1 MTLIA
6 SVTIGDRFAADTGRF
21 PMSGV
26 QALVRL
32 ILDVRRADRA
42 QGLDT
47 AAFVSGYE
55 GSPLAG
61 LDLELQRREQLLA
74 EHDIVFRPAVNEE
87 LAATAVQGTQL
98 VAGHEDARVAGITG
112 FWYGKSPGVDRASD
126 ALRHANL
133 IGIHPLGGAVAFVG
147 DDPAAKSSTVPGAS
161 EYLLADLGMPVLYP
175 ADPQDIVDLGRH
187 AVAMSRAS
195 GLWVALKIVATVADG
210 VGLVEAGPGRVNPA
224 ADHGR
229 PYAHQPNA
237 RMLQPGLSEMER
249 SREGIRREVAIA
261 YARAN
266 GVNRVETFGAAPR
279 VGIVAGGKTYLELR
293 QALRIIGLDE
303 AELSARGMRLLHLR
317 MIHPLIPDQIEEF
330 AAGLDE
336 IIVVE
341 EKRPFV
347 ESAVKHILYGR
358 PDAPRVTGRGH
369 AGEPLFPPDGELD
382 ADLIARGLA
391 ERLGGPQ
398 FPAVQAW
405 RARTATPRTVTQLP
419 LVARTPYFC
428 SGCPHNSS
436 TKVPA
441 GSMVG
446 GGIGCHALV
455 LMMEPDAVGEVTGL
469 TQMGGEG
476 AQWIGME
483 PFLRTRKHLLQNIG
497 DGTFH
502 HSGSLAVRAA
512 IASGADITFKLLY
525 NSAVAMTGGQAA
537 VGAMAVPALTRALA
551 AEGARRIIV
560 TTGEPRRY
568 RQRSFRQRH
577 GRLADIAEV
586 WPRDQLAEAQQAL
599 SAVHGVTVLIH
610 DQECATELRRKRK
623 RGKAAEPPQHVM
635 INERV
640 CEGCGDC
647 GQQSNC
653 LSVQPVDT
661 DFGRKTTIDQ
671 SSCNKDFSCLAGDCP
686 SFVEVRP
693 AGIRPRRRTAA
704 ALSAADLPVPA
715 PRFDLDADPQTP
727 HTTRITGIGGTGI
740 VTVSQVLAA
749 AAGFA
754 GREVRTLDQI
764 GLAQKG
770 GAVVSDVK
778 ISASPLAAAS
788 KAAAGEC
795 DLYLGCDL
803 LVAADP
809 KNLAVADAAR
819 TVAVVSTTKVPT
831 GRMVTDPGSA
841 FPDVDQIGAQ
851 IRQAAGGR
859 DPVLLDARRLAVTLL
874 GTDQYANML
883 LVGAAYQAGALP
895 LPAEAIEQAIGLNGV
910 AVDANLQA
918 FRRGRQAVADPAAF
932 AEVVDAM
939 TVSPPA
945 RPRDE
950 AAERLAEHMGA
961 PPGSELDR
969 LVRDRTADLASYQ
982 NLRYAG
988 AYAGL
993 VSRVYQA
1000 ERAAAPASTALSEQ
1014 VARYLYKLM
1023 AYKDEYE
1030 VARLSLDPQL
1040 AAMVEA
1046 EFGPGATMSYR
1057 LHPPVLRALGLRRK
1071 IRLGPWFR
1079 PVFRLLRAM
1088 KVLRGTPLDPF
1099 GRTRVRRLER
1109 DLITEYRAAVEDLLA
1124 NLTEDTL
1131 ADCARIAALPD
1142 LIRGYEQIKIASADR
1157 YRTQLQA
1164 ALVALRAEDA
1174 VNE

>member
-1 MTLIA
+1 MTTLTGSA
-6 SVTIGDRFAADTGRF
+6 TTGDRFAATSGRF
-21 PMSGV
+21 PLSGV
-26 QALVRL
+26 QALARL
-32 ILDVRRADRA
+32 IVDVRRADQA

-61 LDLELQRREQLLA
+61 LDLELQRQEQLLA

-98 VAGHEDARVAGITG
+98 VAGHQDARVAGVTG
-112 FWYGKSPGVDRASD
+112 YWYGKSPGVDRAAD

-133 IGIHPLGGAVAFVG
+133 IGTHPRGGAVAFVG

-161 EYLLADLGMPVLYP
+161 EFLLADFGMPVLYP

-195 GLWVALKIVATVADG
+195 GLWVALKVVATVADG
-210 VGLVEAGPGRVNPA
+210 VGLVESDPGQVTPA

-229 PYAHQPNA
+229 PYVHQPNA
-237 RMLQPGLSEMER
+237 RMLQPALSEMER
-249 SREGIRREVAIA
+249 SREGIRRDVAIA

-266 GVNRVETFGAAPR
+266 GVNRVENFGTAPR
-279 VGIVAGGKTYLELR
+279 TGIVASGKAYLELR
-293 QALRIIGLDE
+293 QALAIIGLDE
-303 AELSARGMRLLHLR
+303 AELSARGMRILHLR

-341 EKRPFV
+341 EKRPFA
-347 ESAVKHILYGR
+347 ESAVKQILYGR
-358 PDAPRVTGRGH
+358 PGAPRVTGRGY
-369 AGEPLFPPDGELD
+369 AAEPLFPRDGELD
-382 ADLIARGLA
+382 ADRIARGLA

-398 FPAVQAW
+398 FPAVERW
-405 RARTATPRTVTQLP
+405 RARTAKPRTVTQLP

-512 IASGADITFKLLY
+512 IASGANITYKLLY
-525 NSAVAMTGGQAA
+525 NSAVAMTGGQDAI
-537 VGAMAVPALTRALA
+537 GAMAIPALTRALA
-551 AEGARRIIV
+551 AEGVRRIIV

-568 RQRSFRQRH
+568 RQRSFRLRH
-577 GRLADIAEV
+577 GRLAAIAEV
-586 WPRDQLAEAQQAL
+586 WPRDRLPEAQQAL
-599 SAVHGVTVLIH
+599 SSVPGVTVLIH

-623 RGKAAEPPQHVM
+623 RGKAPEPPQRVM

-686 SFVEVRP
+686 SFLEVRP
-693 AGIRPRRRTAA
+693 AQTRPRRRTAA
-704 ALSAADLPVPA
+704 PLSAADLPAPA
-715 PRFDLDADPQTP
+715 MRFDLDADPQTP
-727 HTTRITGIGGTGI
+727 HTTRITGVGGTGI
-740 VTVSQVLAA
+740 VTVSQILAA

-754 GREVRTLDQI
+754 GRDVRTLDQI

-778 ISASPLAAAS
+778 ISAAPLPAAS

-809 KNLAVADAAR
+809 KNLAAADATR

-841 FPDVDQIGAQ
+841 FPDVNAIASQIS
-851 IRQAAGGR
+851 QATGGG

-883 LVGAAYQAGALP
+883 LVGAAYQTGALP

-918 FRRGRQAVADPAAF
+918 FRRGRQAVADPVAF
-932 AEVVDAM
+932 AGAVDAL
-939 TVSPPA
+939 TASPPA

-950 AAERLAEHMGA
+950 AAERLAGQVEA
-961 PPGSELDR
+961 PAGSELDR
-969 LVRDRTADLASYQ
+969 LVRDRTADLASSQ
-982 NLRYAG
+982 NLRYAE

-993 VSRVYQA
+993 VQRVYEA
-1000 ERAAAPASTALSEQ
+1000 ERAVATASTALSER

-1040 AAMVEA
+1040 SAAIEA
-1046 EFGPGATMSYR
+1046 EFGPGAAVSYR

-1079 PVFRLLRAM
+1079 PVFALLSAM
-1088 KVLRGTPLDPF
+1088 KVLRGTHFDPF
-1099 GRTRVRRLER
+1099 GRTNIRRLER
-1109 DLITEYRAAVEDLLA
+1109 ELITEYRAAIEDVLA
-1124 NLTEDTL
+1124 HLTGENL
-1131 ADCARIAALPD
+1131 ADCVRIAGLPD
-1142 LIRGYEQIKIASADR
+1142 LVRGYEHIKVASAAR
-1157 YRTQLQA
+1157 YRTELRAALATLQA
-1164 ALVALRAEDA
+1164 ADA
-1174 VNE
+1174 GI

>member
-1 MTLIA
+1 MTTLTA
-6 SVTIGDRFAADTGRF
+6 SVTIGDRFAADSGRF

-26 QALVRL
+26 QALIRL
-32 ILDVRRADRA
+32 IVDVRRADRA
-42 QGLDT
+42 QGLET

-87 LAATAVQGTQL
+87 LAATAVQGAQL
-98 VAGHEDARVAGITG
+98 VAGHADARVAGITG

-133 IGIHPLGGAVAFVG
+133 IGTHPNGGAVAFVG

-175 ADPQDIVDLGRH
+175 ADPQDVVDLGRH

-210 VGLVEAGPGRVNPA
+210 VGLVEIGPGRVEPA
-224 ADHGR
+224 ADLGLT
-229 PYAHQPNA
+229 YTHQPNA

-249 SREGIRREVAIA
+249 SREGIRREVVIA

-266 GVNRVETFGAAPR
+266 GVNQVENFGAAPR
-279 VGIVAGGKTYLELR
+279 TGIVAGGKTYLELR

-303 AELSARGMRLLHLR
+303 AGLSSRGMRLLHLG
-317 MIHPLIPDQIEEF
+317 MIHPLVPDQIEEF

-347 ESAVKHILYGR
+347 ESAIKHILYGR

-369 AGEPLFPPDGELD
+369 AGPPLFPAEGELD
-382 ADLIARGLA
+382 ADLIAAGLA
-391 ERLGGPQ
+391 ERLGDH
-398 FPAVQAW
+398 
-405 RARTATPRTVTQLP
+405 RTAKPRAVTQLP

-428 SGCPHNSS
+428 SGCPHNTS

-476 AQWIGME
+476 SQWIGME

-512 IASGADITFKLLY
+512 IASGASITFKLLY
-525 NSAVAMTGGQAA
+525 NSAVAMTGGQDA

-551 AEGARRIIV
+551 AEGVRRIIV
-560 TTGEPRRY
+560 TTGEPGQYRRRQY
-568 RQRSFRQRH
+568 RRQH
-577 GRLADIAEV
+577 GPLASIAEV
-586 WPRDQLAEAQQAL
+586 WPRDRLAEAQETL
-599 SAVHGVTVLIH
+599 SKISGVTVLIH

-623 RGKAAEPPQHVM
+623 RGLAPEPPQRVM

-653 LSVQPVDT
+653 LSVQPADT

-693 AGIRPRRRTAA
+693 AAGRRQHRRTAPS
-704 ALSAADLPVPA
+704 LKSEDLPEPVA
-715 PRFDLDADPQTP
+715 RFNLDTDPQAP
-727 HTTRITGIGGTGI
+727 HTTRITGVGGTGI
-740 VTVSQVLAA
+740 VTVSQILAA

-778 ISASPLAAAS
+778 ISASPLPVAS

-841 FPDVDQIGAQ
+841 FPDVDVIADR
-851 IRQAAGGR
+851 IRVAAGGR
-859 DPVLLDARRLAVTLL
+859 DPVLLDARRVAVTLL

-883 LVGAAYQAGALP
+883 LVGAAYQTGALP

-932 AEVVDAM
+932 AGAVA
-939 TVSPPA
+939 TLAVSPPA
-945 RPRDE
+945 RPRNE
-950 AAERLAEHMGA
+950 PAERLAEQVGA
-961 PPGSELDR
+961 PAGSELDR
-969 LVRDRTADLASYQ
+969 LVRDRTADLVSYQ
-982 NLRYAG
+982 NLGYAD

-993 VSRVYQA
+993 VRRVYEA

-1040 AAMVEA
+1040 IAMVEA
-1046 EFGPGATMSYR
+1046 EFGPGATVSYR
-1057 LHPPVLRALGLRRK
+1057 LHPPVLRALGLHRK
-1071 IRLGPWFR
+1071 LRLGPWFR

-1109 DLITEYRAAVEDLLA
+1109 ELITEYRAAIEDLLA
-1124 NLTEDTL
+1124 NLTEHTL
-1131 ADCARIAALPD
+1131 PDCARIAALPD
-1142 LIRGYEQIKIASADR
+1142 QVRGYEQIKITSAAR
-1157 YRTQLQA
+1157 YRTELQT
-1164 ALVALRAEDA
+1164 ALAGLRA
-1174 VNE
+1174 